1 MATVATLKRKIQKM
15 WTGEVSKL
23 VKDSL
28 GTGLPRVNFHE
39 CLSYLL
45 SNKSV
50 KHNTTDSSIDYN
62 FNVFEETE
70 NGNLKESTDEVHTLL
85 NYKLNEN
92 LDGSP
97 TAPLLV
103 DNKELETLIMATI
116 ATLKRKIQKMWTG
129 KVFKLVK
136 DLLRTGLSRVNFH
149 EYLGYLLSKKSVK
162 DNTTDSS
169 INYNFNIVEETENA
183 NLKQSTDEVH
193 TLSNYKLK

>member
-1 MATVATLKRKIQKM
+1 MAIVATLKRKIQKM

-103 DNKELETLIMATI
+103 DNKELETLIMATV
-116 ATLKRKIQKMWTG
+116 ATLKRKIQKIWTG
-129 KVFKLVK
+129 KVFKLAK

-149 EYLGYLLSKKSVK
+149 ECLGYLLSNKSVK

>member
-70 NGNLKESTDEVHTLL
+70 NANLKQSTDEVHTLL

-97 TAPLLV
+97 TAPY
-103 DNKELETLIMATI
+103 
-116 ATLKRKIQKMWTG
+116 W
-129 KVFKLVK
+129 
-136 DLLRTGLSRVNFH
+136 
-149 EYLGYLLSKKSVK
+149 
-162 DNTTDSS
+162 
-169 INYNFNIVEETENA
+169 
-183 NLKQSTDEVH
+183 
-193 TLSNYKLK
+193 